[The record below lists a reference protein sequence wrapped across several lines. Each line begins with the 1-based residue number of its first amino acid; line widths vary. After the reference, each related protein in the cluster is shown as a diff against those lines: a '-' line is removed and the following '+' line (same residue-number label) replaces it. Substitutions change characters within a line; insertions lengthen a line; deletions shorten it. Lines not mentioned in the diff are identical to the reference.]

1 MESALCGHKYSLY
14 KGPSHLE
21 FIWNLLQLLLIQ
33 KIFAEVYSEPC
44 QTSEMELSAK
54 IFILDVWQGFEYTS
68 VLRVYFF
75 KILFAEVD

>member
-1 MESALCGHKYSLY
+1 M
-14 KGPSHLE
+14 
-21 FIWNLLQLLLIQ
+21 
-33 KIFAEVYSEPC
+33 FAEVYSEPC